1 MSEAEI
7 HTSLAR
13 QLEEAGMS
21 KTPLA
26 KAIAEAVAS
35 WLGTNHTDS
44 KLLNALQSTKEWA
57 AEVLSSWPTNID
69 TNNSLINDPMS
80 NRKTAANDEKFKMA
94 A

>member
-44 KLLNALQSTKEWA
+44 KLLNALQSTKE
-57 AEVLSSWPTNID
+57 
-69 TNNSLINDPMS
+69 
-80 NRKTAANDEKFKMA
+80 
-94 A
+94 